1 METLI
6 YIQMKT
12 IELKMNYF
20 NQLEKKINGK
30 SSALKGMENQ
40 IIKEKIKIAIKNDQI
55 KQRQNEIIN
64 SKAQQDLMEQE
75 G

>member
-1 METLI
+1 
-6 YIQMKT
+6 
-12 IELKMNYF
+12 
-20 NQLEKKINGK
+20 
-30 SSALKGMENQ
+30 MENQ